1 MLPFATPSKLA
12 GLLLYTETLLYISQV
27 QGVLRKP
34 PRGYAR
40 QLKCSNSRSNKQT
53 ACPEI
58 SVERLANSRNQQ
70 VKSVSIQNMF
80 QIFHCY
86 IFKK

>member
-27 QGVLRKP
+27 QG
-34 PRGYAR
+34 GYAR

-53 ACPEI
+53 ACPEV

-70 VKSVSIQNMF
+70 VKWVSLTQTAS
-80 QIFHCY
+80 
-86 IFKK
+86 